1 VKPKVDA
8 EKCQLKGELRR
19 NIPLRQKPVIDLFG
33 FAARINPCPFKTCTL
48 NGFSAARQ
56 ARSDE
61 LKAASA

>member
-19 NIPLRQKPVIDLFG
+19 NIPLRQKPVIDLY
-33 FAARINPCPFKTCTL
+33 
-48 NGFSAARQ
+48 GFSAARQ